1 MKDQANPLVNNY
13 LQAISKNGITPF
25 PQAIELLDFVSISL
39 LLPTELELL
48 WRSPFFLLPSEW
60 AFQKWAHRVKYN
72 SNQDK
77 RVNLQQ
83 QG

>member
-48 WRSPFFLLPSEW
+48 
-60 AFQKWAHRVKYN
+60 
-72 SNQDK
+72 
-77 RVNLQQ
+77 
-83 QG
+83 